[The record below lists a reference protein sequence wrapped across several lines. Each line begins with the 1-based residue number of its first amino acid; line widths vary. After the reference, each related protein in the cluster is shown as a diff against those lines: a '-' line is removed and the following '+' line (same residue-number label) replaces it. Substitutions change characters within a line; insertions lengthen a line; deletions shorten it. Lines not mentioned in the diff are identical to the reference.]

1 MSLLIIHPVGYPDLF
16 FWIRIRFADYVQT
29 NLIWNR
35 KINFGLTRLKHKRED
50 TEKDQNEWFTS
61 FDGLSEIRIFLNTM
75 AFVVIKT

>member
-1 MSLLIIHPVGYPDLF
+1 MEFLLQSIDRHEPSHHTSGWISGSF

-50 TEKDQNEWFTS
+50 TEKDQNEWLLVLMDYLKFG
-61 FDGLSEIRIFLNTM
+61 FF
-75 AFVVIKT
+75 